1 MLFLYLWTG
10 LSSSILSTAFLRW
23 KYISF
28 LNFQKLWAASLSL
41 WFVVGVHY
49 LSPCRWWR
57 LFLSRRMA
65 AASVFQT
72 LLSGNPLN
80 WIFTRLM
87 FPVCAGAPQAPFSPR
102 RTDLSLHKPD
112 LSENNTKID
121 YAFRGNEWTAK
132 PWMSTKRM
140 FWKLCKPLSFYIIVS
155 AKEMEQEE
163 CSVFLSQLIH
173 EAPPLK
179 TDQSDCSNCCY
190 PPYNLTRILKE

>member
-1 MLFLYLWTG
+1 MFYRKQRHDKRQKCWLRHAGELMMTEFKSFSSIQQQKKWGWKRKSAFLYLWTG

-132 PWMSTKRM
+132 PWMSK
-140 FWKLCKPLSFYIIVS
+140 KG
-155 AKEMEQEE
+155 
-163 CSVFLSQLIH
+163 CSGNYANHFHFI
-173 EAPPLK
+173 
-179 TDQSDCSNCCY
+179 
-190 PPYNLTRILKE
+190 